1 VLGHNKEGHAMSL
14 IIDLPEDQTAA
25 LAAKARS
32 RGLSTEEYARE
43 VLLHDLAPD
52 WLRVSW
58 ASSKAVGLDQL
69 SMEEID
75 AEIAAARRNRRE
87 SPPRPGA

>member
-1 VLGHNKEGHAMSL
+1 MSL

-25 LAAKARS
+25 SAAKARS

-43 VLLHDLAPD
+43 VLLRDLAPD
-52 WLRVSW
+52 WLRASW
-58 ASSKAVGLDQL
+58 GSSTVVGLDRL

-75 AEIAAARRNRRE
+75 AEIAAARKTRRE
-87 SPPRPGA
+87 PRPQPGS

>member
-1 VLGHNKEGHAMSL
+1 MSL

-43 VLLHDLAPD
+43 VLLQDLAPD

-58 ASSKAVGLDQL
+58 GSSKAFGLDQL

-75 AEIAAARRNRRE
+75 AEIAAARGNRRE
-87 SPPRPGA
+87 SPPQSGA

>member
-1 VLGHNKEGHAMSL
+1 MSL

-43 VLLHDLAPD
+43 VLLHDLVPD

-58 ASSKAVGLDQL
+58 GSSKAVGLDRL

-75 AEIAAARRNRRE
+75 AEIAAARRNRNE
-87 SPPRPGA
+87 SPPHPGS

>member
-1 VLGHNKEGHAMSL
+1 MSL

-32 RGLSTEEYARE
+32 RGLSTEEYAHE

-52 WLRVSW
+52 WLRVSSG
-58 ASSKAVGLDQL
+58 SSKAMGLDRL
-69 SMEEID
+69 SMDEID
-75 AEIAAARRNRRE
+75 AEIAAARE
-87 SPPRPGA
+87 SPA

>member
-1 VLGHNKEGHAMSL
+1 MSL
-14 IIDLPEDQTAA
+14 IIHLPEDQTVA

-52 WLRVSW
+52 WLQVSW
-58 ASSKAVGLDQL
+58 GSSKAVGLDRL
-69 SMEEID
+69 STEEID
-75 AEIAAARRNRRE
+75 AEIAAARRSRNGRARE
-87 SPPRPGA
+87 S

>member
-1 VLGHNKEGHAMSL
+1 MTWRRIGYEFLGG
-14 IIDLPEDQTAA
+14 
-25 LAAKARS
+25 
-32 RGLSTEEYARE
+32 
-43 VLLHDLAPD
+43 
-52 WLRVSW
+52 
-58 ASSKAVGLDQL
+58 SSKAVGLDQL

>member
-1 VLGHNKEGHAMSL
+1 MSL

-52 WLRVSW
+52 WLRGSW
-58 ASSKAVGLDQL
+58 ASSKAVGLDRL

-87 SPPRPGA
+87 SPPQPGS

>member
-1 VLGHNKEGHAMSL
+1 MSL
-14 IIDLPEDQTAA
+14 IIDLPEDQAVA

-43 VLLHDLAPD
+43 VLQHDIAPG

-58 ASSKAVGLDQL
+58 ASSKAVGLDRL
-69 SMEEID
+69 TMEEND
-75 AEIAAARRNRRE
+75 AEIAAARRKRCE
-87 SPPRPGA
+87 FPR